1 MIIFAEKVR
10 KIVHCVFTL
19 GWHKL
24 DKTQEHSRKLYP
36 MVSVFLPLR
45 GCGLLGWTNVSLVS
59 GSFRMTVRR
68 AQVLFNK
75 EGIIHELLVEAP
87 LIRFSR
93 MPLP

>member
-1 MIIFAEKVR
+1 MNIFAEKVR

-45 GCGLLGWTNVSLVS
+45 GCGPLGWTNVSLVS
-59 GSFRMTVRR
+59 CSFRR

-93 MPLP
+93 MLLP

>member
-45 GCGLLGWTNVSLVS
+45 GCGPLGWTNVSLVS
-59 GSFRMTVRR
+59 GSFRMTGRR

-93 MPLP
+93 I

>member
-1 MIIFAEKVR
+1 MIIFAEKAR

-45 GCGLLGWTNVSLVS
+45 GCGPLGWTNVSLVS
-59 GSFRMTVRR
+59 VRR

-93 MPLP
+93 MQIP

>member
-1 MIIFAEKVR
+1 MIFAEKVR

-45 GCGLLGWTNVSLVS
+45 GCGPLGWTNVSLVS
-59 GSFRMTVRR
+59 CSFKKTCPSSFQQRGNNTRV
-68 AQVLFNK
+68 ACGGASYQVF
-75 EGIIHELLVEAP
+75 
-87 LIRFSR
+87 
-93 MPLP
+93 

>member
-1 MIIFAEKVR
+1 
-10 KIVHCVFTL
+10 
-19 GWHKL
+19 
-24 DKTQEHSRKLYP
+24 

-45 GCGLLGWTNVSLVS
+45 GCGPLGWTNVSLVS
-59 GSFRMTVRR
+59 GSRR

-93 MPLP
+93 MRSAGVLYFISLCLWWWKQTIRKMSKLATTTSIFENLAEN